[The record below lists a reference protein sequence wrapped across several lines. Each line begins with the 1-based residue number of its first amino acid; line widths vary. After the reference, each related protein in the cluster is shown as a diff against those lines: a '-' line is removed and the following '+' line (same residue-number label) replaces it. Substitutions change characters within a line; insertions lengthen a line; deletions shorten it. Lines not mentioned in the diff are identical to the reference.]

1 MSFSKRY
8 GFEREKI
15 IQKDEVDEELRIS
28 LLNKIYI
35 YFFKNSIYD
44 SLNFMEEIWID
55 ILKKDV
61 SVFEI
66 YMSSNSKFDL
76 LKDEFNNVEWYKI
89 YDIIEIIINY
99 DQSKKDRLISDF
111 NQILKREN
119 SAYRIID
126 SQVVMITDEIEIQE
140 IEECL
145 NIDDKFKSV
154 KEQINNSLKLLS
166 DKENPDYKNSFKES
180 ISAVESLC
188 KIILGEDNI
197 TLGQALRKI
206 ENDNNFNINGALR
219 SGFSSIYGFASTE
232 VRHGTI
238 EEREIDYDLAKFMVV
253 ACCAFINYLISINK
267 EWI

>member
-89 YDIIEIIINY
+89 YDIIEIIIN
-99 DQSKKDRLISDF
+99 
-111 NQILKREN
+111 
-119 SAYRIID
+119 
-126 SQVVMITDEIEIQE
+126 
-140 IEECL
+140 
-145 NIDDKFKSV
+145 
-154 KEQINNSLKLLS
+154 
-166 DKENPDYKNSFKES
+166 
-180 ISAVESLC
+180 
-188 KIILGEDNI
+188 
-197 TLGQALRKI
+197 
-206 ENDNNFNINGALR
+206 
-219 SGFSSIYGFASTE
+219 
-232 VRHGTI
+232 
-238 EEREIDYDLAKFMVV
+238 
-253 ACCAFINYLISINK
+253 
-267 EWI
+267 

>member
-35 YFFKNSIYD
+35 YFFKNSIYN
-44 SLNFMEEIWID
+44 SLNCMEEIWID

-145 NIDDKFKSV
+145 NIDDKFMDIVREELDRCRK
-154 KEQINNSLKLLS
+154 KYL
-166 DKENPDYKNSFKES
+166 EN
-180 ISAVESLC
+180 
-188 KIILGEDNI
+188 
-197 TLGQALRKI
+197 
-206 ENDNNFNINGALR
+206 
-219 SGFSSIYGFASTE
+219 
-232 VRHGTI
+232 
-238 EEREIDYDLAKFMVV
+238 
-253 ACCAFINYLISINK
+253 
-267 EWI
+267 